1 MIYTVVQTINA
12 FLMFY
17 WLNDLIDTP
26 LYAFSGISVI
36 ADILMG
42 LEWQV
47 SGGEFDGILSF
58 GQGNKIFSGGLDF

>member
-1 MIYTVVQTINA
+1 
-12 FLMFY
+12 MFY

-47 SGGEFDGILSF
+47 SVGHLIVEDYTLGHRT
-58 GQGNKIFSGGLDF
+58 FSKNYSL